1 MESKSTRHDPAG
13 SLRSSPLA
21 GVTRKFKTARWLMIW
36 GNGKGFLGALDPLS
50 CNVSYFYW
58 VKTKFGNNVTKSM
71 VLYLVVLAKRKSVLE
86 SCRTVFNLFGYGG
99 SRLLGWLF
107 QCDSMDIDSTNTAIP
122 TSPSFLTEVLQTS
135 IKQR

>member
-1 MESKSTRHDPAG
+1 
-13 SLRSSPLA
+13 
-21 GVTRKFKTARWLMIW
+21 
-36 GNGKGFLGALDPLS
+36 
-50 CNVSYFYW
+50 
-58 VKTKFGNNVTKSM
+58 M

-86 SCRTVFNLFGYGG
+86 SCRKVFNLFGYGG

-122 TSPSFLTEVLQTS
+122 TSPSFLTEILQTS